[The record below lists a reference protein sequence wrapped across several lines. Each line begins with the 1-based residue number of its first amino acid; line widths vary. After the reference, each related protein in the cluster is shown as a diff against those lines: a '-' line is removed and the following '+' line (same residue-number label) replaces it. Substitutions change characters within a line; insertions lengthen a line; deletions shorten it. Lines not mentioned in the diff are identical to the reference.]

1 MTHTNQARTDRN
13 DTLPMHADEAFGA
26 GAGAAGASIMRV
38 VLSAHWVSPSSVPLA
53 GPNRLLSKIGK
64 AVTNRLAAADDGH
77 LQNSTNRQGSKCM
90 DSMHG

>member
-1 MTHTNQARTDRN
+1 
-13 DTLPMHADEAFGA
+13 MHADEAFGA
-26 GAGAAGASIMRV
+26 GAGAAGASIMMRV

-64 AVTNRLAAADDGH
+64 AVTNRLAAADDGYNGH